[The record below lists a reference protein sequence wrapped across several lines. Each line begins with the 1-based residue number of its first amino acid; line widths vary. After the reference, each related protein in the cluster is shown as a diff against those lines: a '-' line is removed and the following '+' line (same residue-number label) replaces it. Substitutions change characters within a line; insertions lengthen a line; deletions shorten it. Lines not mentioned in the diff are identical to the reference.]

1 MKEKDHYSLIL
12 KETYKLLKA
21 LLSVNKIFIKLK
33 KKNIELFSNIYV

>member
-33 KKNIELFSNIYV
+33 KKN